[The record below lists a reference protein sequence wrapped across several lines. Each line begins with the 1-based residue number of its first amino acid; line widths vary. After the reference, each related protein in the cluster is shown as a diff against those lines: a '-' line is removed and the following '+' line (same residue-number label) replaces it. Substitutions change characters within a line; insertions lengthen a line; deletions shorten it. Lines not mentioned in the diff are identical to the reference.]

1 MIDGDWQRDGRFC
14 LNELP
19 IIDRAGKTLGLVGVG
34 NIGRRV
40 SEIARAFGMEV
51 LWVER
56 RGAAPRS
63 PDYTPFDQVFARAD
77 IISLHCPLNDAS
89 YHLLNAD
96 TLALCQCQPLILNM
110 ARGPVADSAAVVAA
124 LNAGKLL
131 GYVSDVFPD
140 EPPPADE
147 PLLTLRA
154 HPRVIFTPHNA
165 WASVGAQRELWRILC
180 AQVAAFI
187 AGK

>member
-1 MIDGDWQRDGRFC
+1 M
-14 LNELP
+14 N
-19 IIDRAGKTLGLVGVG
+19 
-34 NIGRRV
+34 
-40 SEIARAFGMEV
+40 
-51 LWVER
+51 
-56 RGAAPRS
+56 
-63 PDYTPFDQVFARAD
+63 
-77 IISLHCPLNDAS
+77 AS
-89 YHLLNAD
+89 
-96 TLALCQCQPLILNM
+96 
-110 ARGPVADSAAVVAA
+110 
-124 LNAGKLL
+124 KLL